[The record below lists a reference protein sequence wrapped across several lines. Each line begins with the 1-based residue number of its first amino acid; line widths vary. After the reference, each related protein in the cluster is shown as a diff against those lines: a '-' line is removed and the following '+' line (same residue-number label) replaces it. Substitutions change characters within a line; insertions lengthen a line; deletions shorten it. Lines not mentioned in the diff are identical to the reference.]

1 MLSPEEKRQMIDLFA
16 RYVIAGNKKGIV
28 NLLDKEGAYEI
39 HSFEFKIMV
48 CKRAEYVSELLS
60 RRLNYLRYNDVLKYE
75 MIRQNATDGGDWLLL
90 MNDGLFP
97 YIAYIEED
105 DSAAA
110 LAFEFNDHHITSI
123 RFCYSYP
130 GCLRQSFLERFD
142 RDVNEKLT
150 QLGYINYGLA
160 VEAVFMRKYG
170 DIPMPDFM
178 NRIEYIF
185 WNHFINTSFDFKD
198 KVDRAH
204 VNTAGIPLDDDEFF
218 SEENF
223 GGAEWDEEDD
233 EDDLWWSDEDPPF

>member
-1 MLSPEEKRQMIDLFA
+1 MLSSEEKRHIIDQFA
-16 RYVIAGNKKGIV
+16 RYVIEGNKKGLAG
-28 NLLDKEGAYEI
+28 LLEKEGEYEI

-48 CKRAEYVSELLS
+48 CKRAEYVSELLC

-75 MIRQNATDGGDWLLL
+75 IIQQDSNDGGDWLLL

-105 DSAAA
+105 DTAAA

-130 GCLRQSFLERFD
+130 GCLRQSFLERFEKE
-142 RDVNEKLT
+142 VNEKLI
-150 QLGYINYGLA
+150 QLGHINYGLA

-170 DIPMPDFM
+170 DIPMQDFL

-185 WNHFINTSFDFKD
+185 WNHFINTSFDFKE

-204 VNTAGIPLDDDEFF
+204 INTAGIPLDDDEFF
-218 SEENF
+218 SEHNPN
-223 GGAEWDEEDD
+223 GPEWDEDD
-233 EDDLWWSDEDPPF
+233 EEDNWWSDEDPPF